1 MSKQRRESALAVV
14 QRLNASPVRLLPPI
28 LHNATDGGLRQSDV
42 LVVGGAPGTG
52 KTTWAYRVAAQ
63 HLSCGGVVTFVFIPG
78 SGNFQMR
85 RFMECLEM
93 FVVSPDPCALLPLC
107 ISSASAEGASAMEA
121 RRKAL
126 LGALDRLEV
135 VHCVDINDFFVY
147 CNHGAV
153 DTSPGVKSREVAV
166 PLFIVEGCGG
176 KGSYLYHLERAIG
189 HAVPLSHWLLG
200 CLQRRRRCA
209 LIIIE
214 EWGSECVDMA
224 KQRRSTREESLPP
237 FVLAVEEESE
247 FLRYLHTE
255 TPQKKAA
262 FRHYFAKRQ
271 RTGSTMMMTA
281 SNTGSGCTAP
291 THVPL
296 SSDSMVRDLHSHFAG
311 SLRLFYLYTQM
322 LPVATSGL
330 SPVASLLQWRLTEQ
344 NSGGESNEHTE
355 LPTESIR
362 QQRWPQQQQQQQQT
376 ERTARLRGEV
386 LCVTQL

>member
-42 LVVGGAPGTG
+42 LVVGGVPGTG

-63 HLSCGGVVTFVFIPG
+63 HLSCGGIVTFVFVPG

-85 RFMECLEM
+85 RFMEYLEM
-93 FVVSPDPCALLPLC
+93 FVVTPDPCALLPLC
-107 ISSASAEGASAMEA
+107 ISSVSVAGDSVMEA

-153 DTSPGVKSREVAV
+153 GASSGVGSREVAV

-189 HAVPLSHWLLG
+189 HAVPLSHWLIG

-214 EWGSECVDMA
+214 EWGSEGVAMA
-224 KQRRSTREESLPP
+224 TRRRSTREESFSP

-247 FLRYLHTE
+247 FLRYLHKE

-262 FRHYFAKRQ
+262 FRHHFAKRQ
-271 RTGSTMMMTA
+271 RAGSTMTMTA
-281 SNTGSGCTAP
+281 SNAGSGCTAS
-291 THVPL
+291 TQVPL
-296 SSDSMVRDLHSHFAG
+296 SSDLMVRDLHSHFAG
-311 SLRLFYLYTQM
+311 SLRFFYLYTQM
-322 LPVATSGL
+322 VSVATSGL
-330 SPVASLLQWRLTEQ
+330 SPMATLLQWRLTEQ
-344 NSGGESNEHTE
+344 NAGGGNNEHTE
-355 LPTESIR
+355 MPTESNR
-362 QQRWPQQQQQQQQT
+362 QERWPPPPPT
-376 ERTARLRGEV
+376 ERTACLRGEV
-386 LCVTQL
+386 LCVAQL